1 MLNSSRYAIFI
12 APFAGFDRLRT
23 QEIEQTMTRQPHH
36 DLSRRERQIVD
47 ILYAQGRATAAEV
60 QAALPD
66 PPSYSAVRA
75 MLRILEDKGHVRHEQ
90 DGPRY
95 VYLPTVARDN
105 AKRSALRHMLQTF
118 FDGSAEQAISALLDD
133 SSTRLSDRELDRLAR
148 MIDQAR
154 RTGA

>member
-1 MLNSSRYAIFI
+1 
-12 APFAGFDRLRT
+12 
-23 QEIEQTMTRQPHH
+23 MTRQPHL

-47 ILYAQGRATAAEV
+47 ILYSHGRATAAEV

-75 MLRILEDKGHVRHEQ
+75 MLRILEEKGHVRHDQ

-105 AKRSALRHMLQTF
+105 AKRSALRHMLKTF
-118 FDGSAEQAISALLDD
+118 FDGSTEQAISALLDD
-133 SSTRLSDRELDRLAR
+133 SSARLSDRELDRLAR
-148 MIDQAR
+148 MIEHAR
-154 RTGA
+154 KAGA

>member
-1 MLNSSRYAIFI
+1 
-12 APFAGFDRLRT
+12 
-23 QEIEQTMTRQPHH
+23 MTKPTHR

-47 ILYAQGRATAAEV
+47 ILYARGRSTAAEV

-95 VYLPTVARDN
+95 VYAPTLARDN
-105 AKRSALRHMLQTF
+105 AKRSALRHVLQTF

-133 SSTRLSDRELDRLAR
+133 RSGKLSDAELDHLAR
-148 MIDQAR
+148 LIEQAR
-154 RTGA
+154 TAGA